1 MKDRK
6 ILPSNP
12 YLWREKSRQVKFENP
27 WLRLEACDVTDPSG
41 KAHEYGLVHFKNRAV
56 GIVPYEDGHI
66 WLVGQ
71 SRFAM
76 NAYSWEIPAGGAPQG
91 ETLIGTAA
99 KELREETGMNAQEFR
114 PISEFHLSN
123 SVTDE
128 TGILYLATGLS
139 AGQNALES
147 TEDIS
152 LHKLSLDDAYAA
164 VEAGEITQAISI
176 MAIHKL
182 MLMRYMGEL
191 PE

>member
-1 MKDRK
+1 MT
-6 ILPSNP
+6 LPKNP
-12 YLWREKSRQVKFENP
+12 YLWREKSRQAKFENP
-27 WLRLEACDVTDPSG
+27 WIRLDECAVTDPSG
-41 KAHEYGLVHFKNRAV
+41 LPHNYGLVHFKNRAV
-56 GIVPYEDGHI
+56 GIIPYEDGHI

-76 NAYSWEIPAGGAPQG
+76 MAYSWEIPAGGCPEG
-91 ETLIGTAA
+91 ETLLGTAR
-99 KELREETGMNAQEFR
+99 KELREETGMGAQNFT
-114 PISEFHLSN
+114 PLSKFHLSN
-123 SVTDE
+123 SVTNE

-176 MAIHKL
+176 MAIYKL
-182 MLMRYMGEL
+182 MLMRELGEL
-191 PE
+191 PK